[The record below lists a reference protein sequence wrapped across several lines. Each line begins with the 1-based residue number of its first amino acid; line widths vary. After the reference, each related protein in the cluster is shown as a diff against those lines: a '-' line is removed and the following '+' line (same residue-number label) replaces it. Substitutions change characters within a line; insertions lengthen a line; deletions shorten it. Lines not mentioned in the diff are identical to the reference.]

1 MTKQKIFEM
10 FSQLADNL
18 SSENQTEKKLDLL
31 LSRLN
36 DNIIINPPE
45 AESISEKHL
54 LIHEVCELTRKS
66 RVTIWLW
73 RKKGLLLPCGKSGKN
88 PIYKRSDVLNFLYK
102 SESITL

>member
-1 MTKQKIFEM
+1 MTKQKVFEV
-10 FSQLADNL
+10 FTRLADNF

-31 LSRLN
+31 LSKL
-36 DNIIINPPE
+36 DNSIMIRPPE
-45 AESISEKHL
+45 VKSDKHL

-102 SESITL
+102 SEDTTL

>member
-1 MTKQKIFEM
+1 MTKQKVFEV
-10 FSQLADNL
+10 FTQLAYNF

-31 LSRLN
+31 LSKL
-36 DNIIINPPE
+36 DNSIMIRPPE
-45 AESISEKHL
+45 VKSDKHL

-102 SESITL
+102 SEDTTL